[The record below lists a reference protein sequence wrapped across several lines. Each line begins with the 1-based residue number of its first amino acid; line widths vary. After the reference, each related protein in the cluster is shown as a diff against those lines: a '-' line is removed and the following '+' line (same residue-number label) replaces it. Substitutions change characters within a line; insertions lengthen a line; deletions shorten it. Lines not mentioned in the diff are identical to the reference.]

1 MPRPSTLVVLLDAFV
16 ARAELRWRRGRCEVV
31 QCVRQARGSEP
42 VVERFD
48 RLLAEAPCRGELLVL
63 CDELFLQ
70 PLELSPRA
78 IGGLSARDL
87 SAAIELEAQGFS
99 GLGSDVVTA
108 WARPGGDRHFVVA
121 QGSRGDVAACTEVAE
136 RSGARLVGLAHP
148 GALPVALRSGSKH
161 FVRLEEWSGQRF
173 LVRGNAGRI
182 ERLRAWTGAVAQG
195 ESDVPTEHLA
205 PSAVPAPAEGL
216 ASFDL
221 GDDVGLQRWLVQWA
235 EAVAAGSDVLLLR
248 PPEPA
253 AARYRRVLFGVVL
266 FLVVAVLAW
275 LDRANLQ
282 QEVLAANARLVASR
296 APLDRLQALENEI
309 GSLEQRLGA
318 PIPTAPSA
326 PPVTPWSTSTVV
338 AMLDA
343 VASLRPSG
351 VVVDLVEFG
360 WQRCRLRGLALEPL
374 AADRFAEALAPALRD
389 EGYLVQPGLRESVV
403 VPGGTLCSF
412 ELDLVSF
419 VAPQPAPSNPPP
431 SAPRGER

>member
-31 QCVRQARGSEP
+31 QCFRQPRGSEP
-42 VVERFD
+42 MVERFD
-48 RLLAEAPCRGELLVL
+48 RLLAETPCRGDLVVL

-87 SAAIELEAQGFS
+87 SAAVELEAQGFS

-108 WARPGGDRHFVVA
+108 WSRPGGDRHFVVA
-121 QGSRGDVAACTEVAE
+121 QGSRGDVAACTEAAE

-148 GALPVALRSGSKH
+148 GALPAAMRDGSKH
-161 FVRLEEWSGQRF
+161 FVRLEEWSGQRL
-173 LVRGNAGRI
+173 LVRGHAGRI

-195 ESDVPTEHLA
+195 EHDVPTEHLA
-205 PSAVPAPAEGL
+205 PRAVPVPAEGL
-216 ASFDL
+216 AGFDL
-221 GDDVGLQRWLVQWA
+221 GDDAVLQRWLARWA
-235 EAVAAGSDVLLLR
+235 EALADGADVLLLR

-253 AARYRRVLFGVVL
+253 SVRYRRVLFGVVL
-266 FLVVAVLAW
+266 FLIVAVLAW
-275 LDRANLQ
+275 LDRSHLQ
-282 QEVLAANARLVASR
+282 QEVQAANARLVASR
-296 APLDRLQALENEI
+296 APLDRLQALEGEI
-309 GSLEQRLGA
+309 ASLEQRLAA

-326 PPVTPWSTSTVV
+326 PPVAPWSTATVV

-343 VASLRPSG
+343 VASLRPAG
-351 VVVDLVEFG
+351 VIVDLVEFG
-360 WQRCRLRGLALEPL
+360 WQRCRLRGLAVEPL
-374 AADRFAEALAPALRD
+374 AADRFAEALAPALRSD
-389 EGYLVQPGLRESVV
+389 GYLVQPGPRETVL

-419 VAPQPAPSNPPP
+419 VAPKPTAPQPAL
-431 SAPRGER
+431 AGESR